1 MEAASLLMQ
10 RIDLLA
16 AISDEPG
23 ILVRRSLC
31 PAMRRTQ
38 DLVADWCRRAGLAV
52 REDAVGNLIGR
63 LEGGDPTMGTFLL
76 GSHLDTVRD
85 AGKYDGALGVL
96 TALAV
101 IERLRDEGK
110 TLPFAVETIAFTDE
124 EGLRFH
130 TSYLG
135 SSAMA
140 GVFRPEW
147 LTMTDPQGESL
158 AEALREYGGDPNA
171 VADCARLP
179 AEVRGYCEVH
189 IEQGPVL
196 EACGLPVG
204 VVTGIAG
211 QDRVHVTFQGTSGH
225 AGTVPMAVRRD
236 ALCAAAEWILAV
248 EGQAWAPEEVLA
260 TVGQAVVHPGASNVI
275 PGEVVLSL
283 DLRHPDDAV
292 RSRAALDLRME
303 ATAIA
308 ARRRVAMQWHEMQSS
323 AAVPCAPALIDALA
337 RAIDACGYTLCKLAS
352 GAGHDA
358 VPLSTL
364 TDVAML
370 FVRCVGGISHNPAES
385 VAEADVEIAIEVL
398 YRFLVN
404 QGEEA
409 LR

>member
-38 DLVADWCRRAGLAV
+38 DLVADWFRRAGLAV

-63 LEGGDPTMGTFLL
+63 LEGDDPTLGAFLL

-147 LTMTDPQGESL
+147 LTLTDPQGESL
-158 AEALREYGGDPNA
+158 AEALRDYGGDPDA
-171 VADCARLP
+171 VADCARSR
-179 AEVRGYCEVH
+179 EDVRGYCEVH

-211 QDRVHVTFQGTSGH
+211 QDRVHVTFQGVPGH

-248 EGQAWAPEEVLA
+248 EGQAWAPEQVLA
-260 TVGQAVVHPGASNVI
+260 TVGQLVVHPGASNVI
-275 PGEVVLSL
+275 PGEAVLSL

-292 RSRAALDLRME
+292 RGRAEEDLRME
-303 ATAIA
+303 AAAIA
-308 ARRRVAMQWHEMQSS
+308 ARRRVVMHWQAKQSS
-323 AAVPCAPALIDALA
+323 PAVPCAPSLIDALG
-337 RAIDACGYTLCKLAS
+337 RAIEACGYTLCKLPS

-358 VPLSTL
+358 VPLSML

-370 FVRCVGGISHNPAES
+370 FVRCVGGVSHNPAES
-385 VAEADVEIAIEVL
+385 IAEADAETAIEVL
-398 YRFLVN
+398 YRFLIS

-409 LR
+409 LQ